1 MLDYNLEGKSEDTY
15 KSNETNNSVEDERQA
30 TNVEVTVNKRK
41 KVLNRTNVKK
51 RRGYEEPNDEPS
63 LRSAE
68 DYEAQATNMEVTAN
82 NDKGKK
88 SSNRTNTTKR
98 IEIEPNWINSDN
110 EQTSKASSSSS
121 LIGSSLS
128 YNKRPIASK
137 ASSFSDRSD
146 SPESIYSERS
156 PLPNIASFP
165 LINHSFEDTNSQH
178 PLTSNKID
186 NSSTSFIG
194 PFKNDLELCLYL
206 VQHTNLIKLT
216 TSMIEA
222 DSQGST
228 VIQEKDNKFNV
239 LSERARQ
246 PEMKQISEYITESNW
261 EVFLKRHIDILDLE
275 KTFRKWPENV
285 VKFTKFIRSAFN
297 LFVQENLLDKDV
309 INEVKDLNYMTVNMI
324 IFTADGN
331 DSLQQLDL
339 GSLLKFD

>member
-1 MLDYNLEGKSEDTY
+1 
-15 KSNETNNSVEDERQA
+15 EDERQA

-41 KVLNRTNVKK
+41 KVSNRTNVKK

-68 DYEAQATNMEVTAN
+68 DHEAQATNMEVIAN

-88 SSNRTNTTKR
+88 SSNRTNMTKR
-98 IEIEPNWINSDN
+98 IEIKLNWINSDN
-110 EQTSKASSSSS
+110 EIIQPSSTPSALIRDDLPSKN
-121 LIGSSLS
+121 I
-128 YNKRPIASK
+128 PIASK

-156 PLPNIASFP
+156 PLSNIASFP

-206 VQHTNLIKLT
+206 VQHPNLIKLT

-222 DSQGST
+222 GGQGST
-228 VIQEKDNKFNV
+228 VI
-239 LSERARQ
+239 
-246 PEMKQISEYITESNW
+246 
-261 EVFLKRHIDILDLE
+261 
-275 KTFRKWPENV
+275 
-285 VKFTKFIRSAFN
+285 
-297 LFVQENLLDKDV
+297 
-309 INEVKDLNYMTVNMI
+309 
-324 IFTADGN
+324 
-331 DSLQQLDL
+331 
-339 GSLLKFD
+339 